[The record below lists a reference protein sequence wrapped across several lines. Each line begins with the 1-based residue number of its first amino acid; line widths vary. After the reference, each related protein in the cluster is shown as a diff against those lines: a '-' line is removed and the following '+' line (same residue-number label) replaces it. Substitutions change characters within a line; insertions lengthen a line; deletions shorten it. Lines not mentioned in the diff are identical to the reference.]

1 MDGYRWAMIA
11 HVIGTGTLFGGL
23 AGTLGAMVGMWR
35 ATTVGQLRRRAAVAG
50 RLEKLL
56 PAGAALLLLS
66 GLYLTVAAWG
76 WRTAWVNVS
85 LAALLAATPLV
96 PAGIAPR
103 LATIRVAA
111 HAAEDGPVPAGLRA
125 LARAPALWTS
135 ALALAAVSCGIL
147 YLMAARPDTRGSL
160 ATTGLALGLVLL
172 PALPLWLRRRRDP
185 VAGAAAEGR
194 LGHSSGR

>member
-1 MDGYRWAMIA
+1 MDGYRWAVIA
-11 HVIGTGTLFGGL
+11 HVIGTGALFGGL
-23 AGTLGAMVGMWR
+23 GGTLGAMAGMWR
-35 ATTVGQLRRRAAVAG
+35 ATTIGQLRRRAAVAG
-50 RLEKLL
+50 RLEKPL

-76 WRTAWVNVS
+76 WGTAWVNVS

-96 PAGIAPR
+96 PAGVAPR
-103 LATIRVAA
+103 LAAIRAA
-111 HAAEDGPVPAGLRA
+111 ARDAGDGPVPAGLRA

-160 ATTGLALGLVLL
+160 AAPGLALGLGLL
-172 PALPLWLRRRRDP
+172 PALPLWLRHGRHP
-185 VAGAAAEGR
+185 GAGAAVDGC
-194 LGHSSGR
+194 LGHSRGR